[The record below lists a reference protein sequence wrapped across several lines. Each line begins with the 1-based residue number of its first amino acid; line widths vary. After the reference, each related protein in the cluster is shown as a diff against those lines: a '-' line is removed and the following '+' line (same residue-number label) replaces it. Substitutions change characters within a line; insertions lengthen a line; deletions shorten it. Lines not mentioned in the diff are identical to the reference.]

1 MTGAFMAAYERAE
14 EKHNLQH
21 GWFYEKKQERARKK
35 RNQRIAGLATIGAGI
50 AAGAGLAAY
59 SGYKDRARRD
69 KEDIDAMKKTA
80 ESLHSKKRSP
90 NPKNA
95 DRVDKI
101 LNNLGKKKE
110 GSQ

>member
-1 MTGAFMAAYERAE
+1 MSNAFMDAYERAE
-14 EKHNLQH
+14 GRNDIEH
-21 GWFYEKKQERARKK
+21 GWVQDRKEARARKK

-95 DRVDKI
+95 ERVDKI
-101 LNNLGKKKE
+101 LNNFGKKKE
-110 GSQ
+110 DSQ